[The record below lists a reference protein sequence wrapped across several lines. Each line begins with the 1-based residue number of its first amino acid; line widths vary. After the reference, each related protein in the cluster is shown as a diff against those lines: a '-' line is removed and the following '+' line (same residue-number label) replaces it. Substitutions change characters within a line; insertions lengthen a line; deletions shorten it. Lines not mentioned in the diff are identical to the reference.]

1 MDTENECIQ
10 ELYEIQNDKDLNKLK
25 YTKNKIKTKIGSRPP
40 SPRWPLEG
48 KIQRKYINKI
58 DYLNEDFSLINYR
71 PTKLRMKKKD
81 SE

>member
-1 MDTENECIQ
+1 MDTKNECIQ
-10 ELYEIQNDKDLNKLK
+10 ELYEIQNNKDANKLK
-25 YTKNKIKTKIGSRPP
+25 YNRNKIKTKTGSRPP
-40 SPRWPLEG
+40 SPRWHLEG